1 MDYENDFENDFEE
14 KNDLT
19 KNDLNFNEKGL
30 LPAILQD
37 YKSGKVL
44 MLAYMNEKAFEKS
57 IESGKATFWSRSR
70 EKLWIKGES
79 SGNYQYIK
87 NIKVD
92 CDQDTLLLL
101 VSPEGPACHTGKRS
115 CFYRS
120 LGKSQAF
127 YNKLYQIIV
136 DRKEM
141 PKMNSYTSNMLKKGI
156 DRIGKKVIEEAGE
169 VVIAGKNEDK
179 EEIIYETADLIY
191 HLFILL
197 VLYNISLEDI
207 DNELKERHK

>member
-207 DNELKERHK
+207 DSELKERHK

>member
-1 MDYENDFENDFEE
+1 MDYENDFENDFE
-14 KNDLT
+14 NDLT

-141 PKMNSYTSNMLKKGI
+141 PKMNSYTSTMLKKGI

-207 DNELKERHK
+207 DSELKERHK